1 MLKTISYSHSQIEL
15 RNLLFGTMIACAFA
29 ACSNEDD
36 PIVGPDQPQ
45 TGENNA
51 TLTISVKNVARS
63 LTKAAAEGTQTENE
77 AKITNLTVALY
88 DAETGA
94 LVAST
99 SDIANEDAAADND
112 EVQFAGQKVRNYVLS
127 HLLICLKSHWLVLQL
142 VSLYLLYIRCQ
153 LPDLRKTIYQ

>member
-1 MLKTISYSHSQIEL
+1 
-15 RNLLFGTMIACAFA
+15 MIACAFA

-112 EVQFAGQKVRNYVLS
+112 EVQFAGLTEGAQ
-127 HLLICLKSHWLVLQL
+127 SHWLVQQL
-142 VSLYLLYIRCQ
+142 TTLYLLYIRCQ
-153 LPDLRKTIYQ
+153 LPDSQKTIYQ

>member
-1 MLKTISYSHSQIEL
+1 
-15 RNLLFGTMIACAFA
+15 MIACAFA

-112 EVQFAGQKVRNYVLS
+112 EVQFAGLTEGAQLRAIA
-127 HLLICLKSHWLVLQL
+127 ICLKSHWLVQQL
-142 VSLYLLYIRCQ
+142 TTLYLLYIRCQ
-153 LPDLRKTIYQ
+153 LPDSQKTIYQ

>member
-1 MLKTISYSHSQIEL
+1 MKL

-63 LTKAAAEGTQTENE
+63 LIKLQRRGHRLKMKLKLQT
-77 AKITNLTVALY
+77 Y
-88 DAETGA
+88 
-94 LVAST
+94 S
-99 SDIANEDAAADND
+99 
-112 EVQFAGQKVRNYVLS
+112 
-127 HLLICLKSHWLVLQL
+127 C
-142 VSLYLLYIRCQ
+142 SL
-153 LPDLRKTIYQ
+153 

>member
-1 MLKTISYSHSQIEL
+1 
-15 RNLLFGTMIACAFA
+15 MIACAFA

-94 LVAST
+94 LSLQPL
-99 SDIANEDAAADND
+99 ILPM
-112 EVQFAGQKVRNYVLS
+112 RM
-127 HLLICLKSHWLVLQL
+127 LLRIMM
-142 VSLYLLYIRCQ
+142 RFN
-153 LPDLRKTIYQ
+153 LPD

>member
-1 MLKTISYSHSQIEL
+1 
-15 RNLLFGTMIACAFA
+15 MIACVFA

-51 TLTISVKNVARS
+51 TLTISVKNAARS
-63 LTKAAAEGTQTENE
+63 LTKAAAGTQTENE

-112 EVQFAGQKVRNYVLS
+112 EVQFAGLTEGAQLRAIAFANMPEISLAGTTIDNFVSVSYT
-127 HLLICLKSHWLVLQL
+127 HLT
-142 VSLYLLYIRCQ
+142 
-153 LPDLRKTIYQ
+153 LPTIA

>member
-99 SDIANEDAAADND
+99 SDFAN
-112 EVQFAGQKVRNYVLS
+112 
-127 HLLICLKSHWLVLQL
+127 
-142 VSLYLLYIRCQ
+142 
-153 LPDLRKTIYQ
+153 

>member
-1 MLKTISYSHSQIEL
+1 
-15 RNLLFGTMIACAFA
+15 MIACAFA

-77 AKITNLTVALY
+77 AKIMRKEIARLQSLLNEKNTFQTNS
-88 DAETGA
+88 E
-94 LVAST
+94 
-99 SDIANEDAAADND
+99 
-112 EVQFAGQKVRNYVLS
+112 K
-127 HLLICLKSHWLVLQL
+127 
-142 VSLYLLYIRCQ
+142 
-153 LPDLRKTIYQ
+153 